1 MFLIEWH
8 ILVVLIHAS
17 ITARDTNKHRIS
29 YLIYQRHNKTN
40 IWNPAVC
47 GNGTKENA
55 SLYFLCSSY
64 VTFFHKENVIQQ
76 IEQCHSS
83 RTPFLSSIVSI
94 CSVLV
99 LFRNVVWLTVVYLLF
114 LCQRLPKA
122 TLSRN
127 EQRVN
132 IMVRTRMA
140 SDWTVHTFMFA
151 VGY

>member
-1 MFLIEWH
+1 MFFIEWH

-76 IEQCHSS
+76 IEQCHS
-83 RTPFLSSIVSI
+83 TPFLSSIVSI

-99 LFRNVVWLTVVYLLF
+99 LFRNVVWLSVVYLLF
-114 LCQRLPKA
+114 YANDYRKLHLAEMSNVSILWC
-122 TLSRN
+122 
-127 EQRVN
+127 EHV
-132 IMVRTRMA
+132 MA